1 MSRRSKSKNRKSS
14 KRRNLSRAQDGIAVN
29 PAGMGTTSD
38 RGAYQEPMVNE
49 LGYGNDANLLYGKS
63 EQFYYTLYRNNWEAG
78 KIVDI
83 PPADMTREGWEYK
96 APDLSEEDSK
106 KLSASEVKLGFVK
119 EIDKALRY
127 ERLYGGGLVFLG
139 IKGDKEEDPSKP
151 LDIESIGQDDL
162 AFTRAIDLTMI
173 SGVNLDTNPLSEH
186 YNRPEIL
193 LVRGQEVHRS
203 RFLIFDGNPI
213 LAPHG
218 RLLGR
223 RSLQGFGDSVLRKLY
238 KDINH
243 ATGTRQSAMHLI
255 EMASINYLKR
265 KGLLDNAGTT
275 GGQKVV
281 KELKEVMDQISI
293 YRAALIGKD
302 DEVGT
307 MQASFGSVPE
317 LLMTYLQVLSAAS
330 DIPATRFLGNAPGGL
345 NATGEGDLR
354 NYWDKISSDQ
364 NIFLGPPLNYFAQ
377 ILSRST
383 FGNEIDGLHV
393 DFNPLYQPNQTEE
406 AAVRK
411 SNVET
416 ITQLYD
422 SRLIDEEASHKM
434 LRHSVDLFDALDD
447 KDFDRIIKAITDYR
461 EFETKEAEKE
471 RELREK
477 EAENGEVN
485 GEETEET
492 EEKEEDGTGDKAK

>member
-1 MSRRSKSKNRKSS
+1 MSRRSKKSNKRRSS
-14 KRRNLSRAQDGIAVN
+14 KAQDGIAIN

-49 LGYGNDANLLYGKS
+49 LGYGNDPRLMYGRS
-63 EQFYYTLYRNNWEAG
+63 EQFYHALYESNWEAG

-96 APDLSEEDSK
+96 APDLSEEDSE
-106 KLSASEVKLGFVK
+106 KLTSNEAKLGVVK

-139 IKGDKEEDPSKP
+139 IKGDQDASEPI
-151 LDIESIGQDDL
+151 DINSIGIGDL
-162 AFTRAIDLTMI
+162 AFTRALDLTMI
-173 SGVNLDTNPLSEH
+173 SAVNVDNDPLSENF
-186 YNRPEIL
+186 NRPEIL
-193 LVRGQEVHRS
+193 SVRGQQVHRS
-203 RFLIFDGNPI
+203 RFLIFDGNP
-213 LAPHG
+213 LVAPYG
-218 RLLGR
+218 NFTMYR
-223 RSLQGFGDSVLRKLY
+223 RLQGFGDSVLRKLY

-255 EMASINYLKR
+255 QMASINYLKR

-275 GGQKVV
+275 GGQRVV

-293 YRAALIGKD
+293 YRAALIGEN

-317 LLMTYLQVLSAAS
+317 LLMSYLQVLSAAS
-330 DIPATRFLGNAPGGL
+330 DIPATRFLGTAPGGL

-377 ILSRST
+377 ILARST
-383 FGNEIDGLHV
+383 LGREVDGLHV
-393 DFNPLYQPNQTEE
+393 DFNQLYQPNQTEE

-411 SNVET
+411 SNAET
-416 ITQLYD
+416 IQGLFD
-422 SRLIDEEASHKM
+422 STLIDEEAALKM
-434 LRHSVDLFDALDD
+434 LRHAVDLFDSLDD
-447 KDFDRIIKAITDYR
+447 ADIKRILKSIKDFRQIEA
-461 EFETKEAEKE
+461 EEAEKE
-471 RELREK
+471 RELRAREVESGK
-477 EAENGEVN
+477 SNGEIDGN
-485 GEETEET
+485 EAEETEE
-492 EEKEEDGTGDKAK
+492 EEEDGSGDRAE